1 MEQYST
7 VEGEDV
13 TACAVLSG
21 QSERDVS
28 VIVSTEDG
36 EAQGKNCMI
45 VVR

>member
-13 TACAVLSG
+13 TVCAVLLG
-21 QSERDVS
+21 QSERNFS
-28 VIVSTEDG
+28 VRVSTEDG
-36 EAQGKNCMI
+36 EAQGKNYMI